1 MSDNAAF
8 ITDWPSLPEL
18 FFTVVVIAA
27 ALVIVVFLAVKGEE
41 VDKPNRMAQVY
52 GYTVC
57 LITLI
62 VSLVSLSSILNA
74 MFDRAN
80 PLQSE
85 FGFGTVLTSFEGY
98 KATYRR
104 EQPMFDRNGTAKP
117 DTMSDASLH
126 QQYDAIVKDRIAS
139 TQYRTAKSLTTGSIF
154 LVVSLV
160 LFGLHWRVER
170 PLYGAIRRAAVLHA
184 VVTTAARAVPTFN
197 CA

>member
-1 MSDNAAF
+1 
-8 ITDWPSLPEL
+8 
-18 FFTVVVIAA
+18 
-27 ALVIVVFLAVKGEE
+27 
-41 VDKPNRMAQVY
+41 MAQVY

-117 DTMSDASLH
+117 DTMSDVSLH

-160 LFGLHWRVER
+160 LFGLHWRWGRRLNGAHGGAAAQLAVEADPPP
-170 PLYGAIRRAAVLHA
+170 PLQKCKCAPTYECGPD
-184 VVTTAARAVPTFN
+184 VT
-197 CA
+197 

>member
-18 FFTVVVIAA
+18 FFTVFLIAA
-27 ALVIVVFLAVKGEE
+27 VWLIVVFFALKGEE

-126 QQYDAIVKDRIAS
+126 QQYDALVKDRIAT

-160 LFGLHWRVER
+160 LFGLHWRWVR
-170 PLYGAIRRAAVLHA
+170 RLNGAHGGAAAPLA
-184 VVTTAARAVPTFN
+184 
-197 CA
+197 C